1 MNRLKKIIIF
11 LLIIAVLLVSY
22 FLINRD
28 DKEENL
34 NLNTELKLESENKEI
49 KEYNFSI
56 TNVETEPITI
66 TFKQKNDIS
75 IALKRTEGNEE
86 NITSKALLYDIPERE
101 MGDKITLK
109 SNETLAYP
117 IKVDTKKL
125 TPGKYELIV
134 NFSAENVEVI
144 KQTID
149 IVIR

>member
-1 MNRLKKIIIF
+1 MKKIIIF

-117 IKVDTKKL
+117 
-125 TPGKYELIV
+125 
-134 NFSAENVEVI
+134 
-144 KQTID
+144 
-149 IVIR
+149 

>member
-1 MNRLKKIIIF
+1 MKKIIIF

>member
-1 MNRLKKIIIF
+1 
-11 LLIIAVLLVSY
+11 
-22 FLINRD
+22 
-28 DKEENL
+28 
-34 NLNTELKLESENKEI
+34 
-49 KEYNFSI
+49 
-56 TNVETEPITI
+56 
-66 TFKQKNDIS
+66 
-75 IALKRTEGNEE
+75 
-86 NITSKALLYDIPERE
+86 LYDIPERE

>member
-1 MNRLKKIIIF
+1 M
-11 LLIIAVLLVSY
+11 LVSY